1 MTNGIGVTS
10 NRRTVQEYDEFG
22 NPTST
27 HLEFFNLRS
36 QLLGKLEVMMKK
48 GEISCEIPKDM
59 LVPYKKGEMVK
70 FFDVL
75 CDGVDIFKI
84 TTRNKKVY
92 YRSKEEFK
100 ERFKYSP
107 GEMDAI
113 MLRMYAELD
122 TRKRKQ
128 PKAVIEDDAYDELY
142 ERPSFY
148 QRRF

>member
-1 MTNGIGVTS
+1 
-10 NRRTVQEYDEFG
+10 
-22 NPTST
+22 
-27 HLEFFNLRS
+27 
-36 QLLGKLEVMMKK
+36 MKK

-59 LVPYKKGEMVK
+59 LVPYKKGQMVK

-75 CDGVDIFKI
+75 CDGVDIFKT